1 MIGINAK
8 IKKPKRSETNA
19 LTLCLEPKLGRR
31 KKIIRIRAKINEREQ
46 KNKRKDFKTST
57 VSSFFFL
64 RKDKLIA
71 RLTKE
76 KREDYNQTV
85 NKKGDITTDTQKLKG
100 S

>member
-1 MIGINAK
+1 MKENRKTREK
-8 IKKPKRSETNA
+8 ILKHQQ
-19 LTLCLEPKLGRR
+19 LVL
-31 KKIIRIRAKINEREQ
+31 
-46 KNKRKDFKTST
+46 
-57 VSSFFFL
+57 FFL

>member
-8 IKKPKRSETNA
+8 IKKPKRSQTNA

-31 KKIIRIRAKINEREQ
+31 KKIIRIRAKINEIEQ

-57 VSSFFFL
+57 VSSFFL